1 MKFGAALFLTIL
13 LTGCATS
20 QTTISYSGDFNLQ
33 VPTKLLSGSTVFT
46 ADGLSVGWPEG
57 NLISGI
63 VITKELES
71 LPSDFDLK
79 DYPKYLFNIKNKND
93 LDKKTANVLKSSTI
107 EIDHSFGIDNLTIK
121 SKFDTDIYSA
131 CKDEKCI
138 AFIIKNNVTDHLL
151 SLYSQGITEEELIS
165 LAEGI

>member
-1 MKFGAALFLTIL
+1 MKFGAALSLTIL

-20 QTTISYSGDFNLQ
+20 QTTISYSGEFNLQ

-71 LPSDFDLK
+71 LPSNFDLK
-79 DYPKYLFNIKNKND
+79 DYPKYLFNIKNTDN
-93 LDKKTANVLKSSTI
+93 LDIKTANVFKNSTI
-107 EIDHSFGIDNLTIK
+107 EIDHSFGVENLTIR
-121 SKFDTDIYSA
+121 SKFGTEIYSA
-131 CKDEKCI
+131 CKDEKCV
-138 AFIIKNNVTDHLL
+138 AFIIKSNVTDHLL
-151 SLYSQGITEEELIS
+151 SLYSQGITEKEFIS
-165 LAEGI
+165 LAEGV

>member
-1 MKFGAALFLTIL
+1 MKFGAILSLTIL

-20 QTTISYSGDFNLQ
+20 QTTISYSGEFNLQ

-79 DYPKYLFNIKNKND
+79 DYPKYLFNIKNKKD
-93 LDKKTANVLKSSTI
+93 LDKKTANVIKNSAN
-107 EIDHSFGIDNLTIK
+107 EIDHSFGIENLTIK
-121 SKFDTDIYSA
+121 SKFDTKVYSA
-131 CKDEKCI
+131 CKGRKCI
-138 AFIIKNNVTDHLL
+138 AFIIKDNVTDHIL
-151 SLYSQGITEEELIS
+151 SLYSQGITEKELNS